1 MRRHWRGYIER
12 DMRLR
17 LAFLLISLLQVPAC
31 DLTGGSEN
39 LQNRIEMQLRRYF
52 PNAHAL
58 ASPEEG
64 TIFAATC
71 TQGLGKP
78 LIEQIVMGLEREH
91 GIQQLHLARL
101 FPVKLSP
108 YRFFVLH
115 FGDYYARLDAETKQY
130 WIVPSDNPDRTQY
143 RQLCNSK
150 Q

>member
-1 MRRHWRGYIER
+1 
-12 DMRLR
+12 MRLP
-17 LAFLLISLLQVPAC
+17 LAFVLISFLQVPAC

-39 LQNRIEMQLRRYF
+39 LQKRIEMQLRQYF

-58 ASPEEG
+58 ALPEEG
-64 TIFAATC
+64 AIFAATC

-78 LIEQIVMGLEREH
+78 LIERMVAELERER

-130 WIVPSDNPDRTQY
+130 WIVPSGNPDRTQY
-143 RQLCNSK
+143 MQLCKSK